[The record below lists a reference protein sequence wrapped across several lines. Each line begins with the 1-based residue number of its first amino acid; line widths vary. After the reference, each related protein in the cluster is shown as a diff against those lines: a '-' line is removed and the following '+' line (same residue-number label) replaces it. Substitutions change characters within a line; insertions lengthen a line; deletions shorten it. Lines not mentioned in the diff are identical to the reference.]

1 MCLFKVIVMS
11 ATVDTAKFQQY
22 FNSGAVMSIPGR
34 LFSIATY
41 FIGDV
46 LSMTRFVTPQMRLAW
61 QKIEQQKQTVYNTM
75 AGTKNELSRQ
85 DQANF
90 NYVLEAYMNFR

>member
-1 MCLFKVIVMS
+1 MS
-11 ATVDTAKFQQY
+11 ATLDTRKFQQY
-22 FNSGAVMSIPGR
+22 FNSGAIMSIPGR
-34 LFSIATY
+34 LFPITTY

-46 LSMTRFVTPQMRLAW
+46 LSMTCFVTPQMRLAA
-61 QKIEQQKQTVYNTM
+61 QKLDQQNRVVYN
-75 AGTKNELSRQ
+75 APQESKNELSKQ